1 MSGRLKTII
10 NIILWV
16 LIGISLVI
24 LVIFYFGKV
33 VSGTEGTNLEEPVIT
48 DLALRWSYAMVLIA
62 TLATLGFS
70 LLNLILNPKALKQTL
85 LVLVG
90 AVALVV
96 ISYLLASDQVLTII
110 GYEGTDNNQETLKI
124 VGTGLYATYILAGLA
139 LLSIAYV
146 EIAKYFK

>member
-16 LIGISLVI
+16 LIGISLII
-24 LVIFYFGKV
+24 LIFFYFGKV
-33 VSGTEGTNLEEPVIT
+33 VPGTKGTNMEEPVIT
-48 DLALRWSYAMVLIA
+48 DLALRWSYFMALIA

-70 LLNLILNPKALKQTL
+70 LMNLILNPKALKQTL
-85 LVLVG
+85 FVLLGTIVLV
-90 AVALVV
+90 VV
-96 ISYLLASDQVLTII
+96 SYLLASNQVLTIT
-110 GYEGTDNNQETLKI
+110 GYEGTDNNPETLKI